1 MRELWGK
8 LKRDI
13 IVTAKDLSRAF
24 FLGAESVKAIDKVNL
39 EVGGGEF
46 LVLKGKSGS
55 GKSTLLS
62 LIAGLDH
69 PTSGTLKVSG
79 IDLKQLNPVQL
90 ARFRRENIGMIF
102 QSFNLL
108 PTLSVLENIALPAL
122 LAGVES
128 ELAYKKAR
136 QLLQLARLEH
146 RANHNPSEIS
156 GGEMQRTAIARALT
170 NDPAL
175 IIADEPTGN
184 LDSKTGDRILDFIK
198 DLNHTLGR
206 TVIMAT
212 HSMDA
217 DAIAHRIL
225 CLKDGRIT

>member
-1 MRELWGK
+1 
-8 LKRDI
+8 LKTDT
-13 IVTAKDLSRAF
+13 IVTAKDLSRTF
-24 FLGAESVKAIDKVNL
+24 FLGGQPVRAIDNISL
-39 EVGGGEF
+39 EVEGGEF
-46 LVLKGKSGS
+46 VVLKGKSGS

-79 IDLKQLNPVQL
+79 IDLKQLNPMQL
-90 ARFRRENIGMIF
+90 ARFRQKEIGMIF

-136 QLLQLARLEH
+136 QLLQLAQLEH
-146 RANHNPSEIS
+146 RADHNPSEIS

-170 NDPAL
+170 NDPSL

-184 LDSKTGDRILDFIK
+184 LDTKTGDRILNFIK
-198 DLNHTLGR
+198 DLNRDLGR

-212 HSMDA
+212 HSTDA
-217 DAIAHRIL
+217 DAMAHRIL
-225 CLKDGRIT
+225 CLEDGRIT